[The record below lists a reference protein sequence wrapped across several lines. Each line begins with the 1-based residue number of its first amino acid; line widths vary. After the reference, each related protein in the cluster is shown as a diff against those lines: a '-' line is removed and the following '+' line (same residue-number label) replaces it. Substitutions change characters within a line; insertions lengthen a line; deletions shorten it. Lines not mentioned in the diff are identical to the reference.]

1 MHSIGSFTSCAEN
14 LSEVLD
20 RAARAAQRRPDLGI
34 TLLDNRGRESDFRD
48 YDAFARSV
56 REGAGRW
63 RALGLAPG
71 ERVLICLPTSWEFF
85 DAWLGCV
92 MVGALPVALA
102 PPGALGSPTA
112 QVQKALQICTSI
124 DASWLIAQTMLV
136 DEAQRLVEEDASN
149 QVEARVLDVDDW
161 SRTTPQRGSEVLAEP
176 GETAFLQLTSGSTG
190 LPRAVE
196 VSHRAIVHNAMAIH
210 DAVAEIDGAPCDHLV
225 SWLPLY
231 HDMGLIGCFFNS
243 LINHTPLDLL
253 TPRSFLAR
261 PWIWLEATSRRTNVM
276 SPAPN
281 FAYQLCVER
290 VSAERAAALDL
301 RSFRHVLSGSEMVR
315 PETVDAFLE
324 HFAPARVDPHR
335 FRPSYGLAE
344 ATLGVSIESRGR
356 GVHTQTVADVE
367 TVALGSPMA
376 DVEVR
381 VVDPAATEARDWSSL
396 EALPDGEVG
405 AVIMRSPA
413 LMTGYFRDPE
423 ATAEVLRDGWLDT
436 GDLGMIHDREI
447 YLTGRRK
454 EILILNGVNVM
465 PHEIEW
471 IAEGVS
477 VAGGSERCGAFS
489 VLDEHG
495 ERPVLVMETT
505 LKDQDALQDLHH
517 RVESA
522 VGRALSFPLSELVFV
537 RRGSIPRTSSGK
549 VQRRALRDDYAAQ
562 RLDRVEVASDPGEPG
577 AAARS

>member
-1 MHSIGSFTSCAEN
+1 MHSIGSFSSCAEN
-14 LSEVLD
+14 LPEALD
-20 RAARAAQRRPDLGI
+20 RAAERAGKQADLGI
-34 TLLDNRGRESDFRD
+34 TLLDNRGRESDFRG
-48 YDAFARSV
+48 YDTFARSV
-56 REGAGRW
+56 RTGAGRW

-71 ERVLICLPTSWEFF
+71 ERVLICLPTSWDFF
-85 DAWLGCV
+85 EAWVGCV
-92 MVGALPVALA
+92 LVGALPVALA

-112 QVQKALQICTSI
+112 QVKKALQICTSI
-124 DASWLIAQTMLV
+124 EASWLIAPTMLV
-136 DEAQRLVEEDASN
+136 DEARRLAEEDPSN
-149 QVEARVLDVDDW
+149 QVQARVIDVADW
-161 SRTTPQRGSEVLAEP
+161 GRTTPKDGTEVRAEA

-196 VSHRAIVHNAMAIH
+196 ICHRAIVHNAMAIH
-210 DAVAEIDGAPCDHLV
+210 HGVADIDGAPCDHLV

-261 PWIWLEATSRRTNVM
+261 PWIWLEATSRRSNVM

-290 VSAERAAALDL
+290 VSADRVRDLDL
-301 RSFRHVLSGSEMVR
+301 SSFRHILSGSEMVR
-315 PETVDAFLE
+315 PETVSAFLE
-324 HFAPARVDPHR
+324 HFAPARVDPNR
-335 FRPSYGLAE
+335 FRACYGLAE
-344 ATLGVSIESRGR
+344 ATLGVSIESSGR

-367 TVALGSPMA
+367 TVALGTPMT
-376 DVEVR
+376 DVELR
-381 VVDPAATEARDWSSL
+381 IVDPAATGSDDWSDL
-396 EALPDGEVG
+396 APLADGDVG
-405 AVIMRSPA
+405 AVMMRSPA
-413 LMTGYFRDPE
+413 LMTAYFRDPE
-423 ATAEVLRDGWLDT
+423 ATTEVLRDGWLDT
-436 GDLGMIHDREI
+436 GDLGLIHDREL

-471 IAEGVS
+471 VAEGVS
-477 VAGGSERCGAFS
+477 AAGGSERCGAFS

-505 LKDQDALQDLHH
+505 LKEPEALQNLHQ
-517 RVESA
+517 RVDSA
-522 VGRALSFPLSELVFV
+522 VGRALSIPLSELVFV

-549 VQRRALRDDYAAQ
+549 VQRRALREDYAAQ
-562 RLDRVEVASDPGEPG
+562 RLDRVEIGIDPDP
-577 AAARS
+577 ADPS

>member
-1 MHSIGSFTSCAEN
+1 MYSIGSFTSCAEN

-20 RAARAAQRRPDLGI
+20 RAAQRTDQEPSLGI
-34 TLLDNRGRESDFRD
+34 TLLDNRGRESAFRD
-48 YDAFARSV
+48 YDEFARSV
-56 REGAGRW
+56 RQGAGRW

-71 ERVLICLPTSWEFF
+71 ERVLVCLPTSWEFF

-92 MVGALPVALA
+92 LVGALPVALA

-112 QVQKALQICTSI
+112 QVQKALQICESI
-124 DASWLIAQTMLV
+124 DAKWLIAPRMLV
-136 DEAQRLVEEDASN
+136 DEARRLVEEDG
-149 QVEARVLDVDDW
+149 VDRVGARVIDVNEW
-161 SRTTPQRGSEVLAEP
+161 ARTTPEEGAEVRAEP

-196 VSHRAIVHNAMAIH
+196 ISHRAIVHNAMAI
-210 DAVAEIDGAPCDHLV
+210 DAAVADIDGAPCDHLV

-261 PWIWLEATSRRTNVM
+261 PWTWLEAISRRPNVM

-290 VSAERAAALDL
+290 VAPQRAEALDL
-301 RSFRHVLSGSEMVR
+301 RSFRHMLSGSEMVR
-315 PETVDAFLE
+315 PETVEAFLE
-324 HFAPARVDPHR
+324 HFAPAKVDPNR

-344 ATLGVSIESRGR
+344 ATLGVCIGGSGQ
-356 GVHTQTVADVE
+356 GVHTQTVADMD

-376 DVEVR
+376 DTELR
-381 VVDPAATEARDWSSL
+381 IVDPAATGASDWSN
-396 EALPDGEVG
+396 LPTLADGEVG
-405 AVIMRSPA
+405 AVLMRSPA
-413 LMTGYFRDPE
+413 LMTGYFRNPA
-423 ATAEVLRDGWLDT
+423 ATREVLRDGWLDT
-436 GDLGMIHDREI
+436 GDLGLIHDREL

-477 VAGGSERCGAFS
+477 AAGGSERCGAFS

-505 LKDQDALQDLHH
+505 LKDPESLGDLH
-517 RVESA
+517 RQVDSA
-522 VGRALSFPLSELVFV
+522 VGRALAFPLSELIFV

-549 VQRRALRDDYAAQ
+549 VQRRALRDDYAQQ
-562 RLDRVEVASDPGEPG
+562 RLDRLDFEVEAVDPP
-577 AAARS
+577 

>member
-14 LSEVLD
+14 LTEVLD
-20 RAARAAQRRPDLGI
+20 RAAAASNQRRELGI
-34 TLLDNRGRESDFRD
+34 TLLDNRGRESDFLG

-56 REGAGRW
+56 RQGAGRW
-63 RALGLAPG
+63 RTLGLGPG

-92 MVGALPVALA
+92 LVGALPVALA

-112 QVQKALQICTSI
+112 QVKKALQICSSI
-124 DASWLIAQTMLV
+124 DAAWLIAPKMLV
-136 DEAQRLVEEDASN
+136 DEAQRLAEEDSSN
-149 QVEARVLDVDDW
+149 RVGARVIDVADW
-161 SRTTPQRGSEVLAEP
+161 SRTTPTDGTDVRAEP

-196 VSHRAIVHNAMAIH
+196 ISHEAIVHNAMAIH
-210 DAVAEIDGAPCDHLV
+210 YAVAAIDGAPCDHLV

-290 VSAERAAALDL
+290 VSADRAKALDL
-301 RSFRHVLSGSEMVR
+301 RPFRHILSGSEMVR
-315 PETVDAFLE
+315 PETVEAFLE
-324 HFAPARVDPHR
+324 HFAPAQVDPTR
-335 FRPSYGLAE
+335 FRASYGLAE
-344 ATLGVSIESRGR
+344 ATLGVSIESSGR
-356 GVHTQTVADVE
+356 GVHTQTVADVD
-367 TVALGSPMA
+367 TVALGSPMT

-381 VVDPAATEARDWSSL
+381 VVDPASTGAPDWSNL
-396 EALPDGEVG
+396 EALPDGQVG
-405 AVIMRSPA
+405 AVMMRSPA
-413 LMTGYFRDPE
+413 LMTGYFRDLE
-423 ATAEVLRDGWLDT
+423 ATNEVMRNGWLDT
-436 GDLGMIHDREI
+436 GDLGLVHDGET

-471 IAEGVS
+471 VAEGVS
-477 VAGGSERCGAFS
+477 AAGGSERCGAFS
-489 VLDEHG
+489 VLDEQG

-505 LKDQDALQDLHH
+505 LKDHEALQDLHR
-517 RVESA
+517 RVDSA
-522 VGRALSFPLSELVFV
+522 VGRALSHPLSELIFV

-549 VQRRALRDDYAAQ
+549 VQRRALREDYAAA
-562 RLDRVEVASDPGEPG
+562 RLDRVEFEPDAD
-577 AAARS
+577 AATSS